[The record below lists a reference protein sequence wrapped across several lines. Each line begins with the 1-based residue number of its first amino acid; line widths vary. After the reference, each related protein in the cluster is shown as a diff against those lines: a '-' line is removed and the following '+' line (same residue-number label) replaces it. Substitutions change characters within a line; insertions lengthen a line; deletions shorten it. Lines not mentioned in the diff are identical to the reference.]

1 MLTAFQEAGG
11 VDNAR
16 NARFARGLCDARVD
30 HVFLL
35 GSMGEFASIDPEER
49 GGLLEAVIESLTWGV
64 DAWVGCGAPSTR
76 QAVRLA
82 EEAESA
88 GAAAI
93 VAVPP
98 YYLHPTLEAV
108 ARYYRTLHSAVRL
121 PLLAYNIPSLV
132 GYALPSSLVH
142 RLGQEG
148 VLAGAK
154 NTAGEWSSVA
164 DYLTGAP
171 PGFVVL
177 PGDDVLALESIAH
190 GAPGAI
196 MGLANVVPKLAV
208 QLVKRARSADPKSAG
223 PLHDLIVRLTAVAS
237 AGPFPS
243 TAKFLAQELRGAP
256 VGYASPYDPLSP
268 EEEARVRAALEP
280 LRADLAPYL

>member
-1 MLTAFQEAGG
+1 
-11 VDNAR
+11 
-16 NARFARGLCDARVD
+16 
-30 HVFLL
+30 
-35 GSMGEFASIDPEER
+35 
-49 GGLLEAVIESLTWGV
+49 

-82 EEAESA
+82 EEAEAA

-108 ARYYRTLHSAVRL
+108 ERYYRALHAAVRL

-132 GYALPSSLVH
+132 GYALPSALVH
-142 RLGQEG
+142 RLGKEG

-154 NTAGEWSSVA
+154 NTAGSWDSVA
-164 DYLTGAP
+164 DYLDGAP

-177 PGDDVLALESIAH
+177 PGDDVLALESITH

-196 MGLANVVPKLAV
+196 MGLANIVPKLAV
-208 QLVKRARSADPKSAG
+208 QLVKGARSNEPESAR
-223 PLHDLIVRLTAVAS
+223 PLHDLIVR
-237 AGPFPS
+237 
-243 TAKFLAQELRGAP
+243 
-256 VGYASPYDPLSP
+256 
-268 EEEARVRAALEP
+268 
-280 LRADLAPYL
+280 